1 MDVKKKFSNSFSGNS
16 HPPAFRGPPRS
27 RVAWLGLALAL
38 LAAAAAAI
46 SGLGHRWGWW
56 DFGTGFTVL
65 KWAFFAGLAACAV
78 SALGAV
84 LARPAGPR
92 RGFAAALSGLA
103 IGAAVVWIPW
113 QSLQQIRVLPPI
125 HDITTDPLDPPSFSA
140 VLPLR
145 GDESNSTDYA
155 GPAIAAL
162 QQQGYPDIQPI
173 DVSIDGQRAFT
184 LALEVVRD
192 LGWEVVASEPATGRI
207 EATDTTL
214 WFGFKDDVVIRVASH
229 GQMTRID
236 LRSVSRVGGSDAGAN
251 AKRIRK
257 FIRSFNE
264 RL

>member
-1 MDVKKKFSNSFSGNS
+1 MDVKKKFLNSFSGNS

-38 LAAAAAAI
+38 LAAAAALS

-92 RGFAAALSGLA
+92 RGFTAALSGLA

-113 QSLQQIRVLPPI
+113 QALQQIRALPPI

-145 GDESNSTDYA
+145 GDQSNSTDYA

-173 DVSIDGQRAFT
+173 DVAIDAQHAFT

-192 LGWEVVASEPATGRI
+192 LGWEVVASEPETGRI

-251 AKRIRK
+251 AKRIRN
-257 FIRSFNE
+257 FILSFNE